1 MLNAGFNLLRE
12 GDGVKNLFTSLED
25 RKNIVKKYLEIIK
38 NNNFKSNNIL
48 MLVDNNVIRLNY
60 IRQMNLDLSE
70 ELKICTYSQ
79 FVREEITK
87 YWPIISGVCKDIV
100 NKSLSPIFISTNLKT
115 YIFETKVADNR
126 NQKNYFADI
135 TGTNRSIAS
144 NIVNNLD
151 HAIYNDIDYRTIGE
165 KIYNSKSNKDNI
177 DRFSYSQMDEIIGE
191 YMQEMLKN
199 SMVDNSISVY
209 LYNNYLLK
217 DELYLEQLSE
227 RYDYLFVD
235 DLQNIGASQ
244 VSLIDFF
251 DKRDK
256 EIYLYLDGNKY
267 FSSFIKKKTDTL
279 F

>member
-1 MLNAGFNLLRE
+1 MLSAGFNLLRE

-25 RKNIVKKYLEIIK
+25 RKNIVKKYLDIIK

-60 IRQMNLDLSE
+60 IRQMTLDLSE

-87 YWPIISGVCKDIV
+87 YWTIISSACKDIV

-115 YIFETKVADNR
+115 YIFETKVSDKRNR
-126 NQKNYFADI
+126 KNYFADI

-165 KIYNSKSNKDNI
+165 RIYNSKSNKNNI
-177 DRFSYSQMDEIIGE
+177 DRFSYSQMDEIIVE
-191 YMQEMLKN
+191 YMEEMLKN
-199 SMVDNSISVY
+199 SMVDDSISVY

-217 DELYLEQLSE
+217 DELYLEQLFK

-235 DLQNIGASQ
+235 DLQNISVSQ

-251 DKRDK
+251 DRRDK
-256 EIYLYLDGNKY
+256 EIYLYLDSNK
-267 FSSFIKKKTDTL
+267 
-279 F
+279 

>member
-25 RKNIVKKYLEIIK
+25 RKNIVEKYLEIIK
-38 NNNFKSNNIL
+38 NNNFKSNNVL

-79 FVREEITK
+79 FVKEEITK
-87 YWPIISGVCKDIV
+87 YWSIISSACKDIV

-115 YIFETKVADNR
+115 YIFETKVADKRNR
-126 NQKNYFADI
+126 KNYFADI

-144 NIVNNLD
+144 NIVNNLE
-151 HAIYNDIDYRTIGE
+151 HAIYNDIDYKAIG
-165 KIYNSKSNKDNI
+165 KRLYNSKSNKENI
-177 DRFSYSQMDEIIGE
+177 DLFSYMQMDEIIGE
-191 YMQEMLKN
+191 YMEEMLKN

-217 DELYLEQLSE
+217 DEMYLEQLAD

-235 DLQNIGASQ
+235 DLQNIS
-244 VSLIDFF
+244 VSRFTCRFLIDEIR
-251 DKRDK
+251 RD
-256 EIYLYLDGNKY
+256 I
-267 FSSFIKKKTDTL
+267 FI
-279 F
+279 